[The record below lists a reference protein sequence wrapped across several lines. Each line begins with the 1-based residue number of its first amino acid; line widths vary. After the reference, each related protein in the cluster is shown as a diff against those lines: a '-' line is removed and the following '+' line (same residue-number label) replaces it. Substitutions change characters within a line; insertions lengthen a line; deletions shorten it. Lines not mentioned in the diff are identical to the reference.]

1 VTLSLGGLG
10 VMNDADGGDRTDR
23 ILKALGA
30 TSRRILLDFFLEE
43 SLVTVSGALGL
54 VSSGADLRRHSLPM
68 PAFFAGLPVDTRTA
82 LTAIL
87 SLGTVALGAALPP
100 AWRASNLTPVEALRF
115 ER

>member
-1 VTLSLGGLG
+1 MLMAVTERTNEIGLK
-10 VMNDADGGDRTDR
+10 
-23 ILKALGA
+23 KALGA
-30 TSRRILLDFFLEE
+30 TSRRILVDFFLEGAV
-43 SLVTVSGALGL
+43 LALLSGVAGL
-54 VSSGADLRRHSLPM
+54 VFIAVLTSAVNSLPM

-87 SLGTVALGAALPP
+87 ALGTVAIVAALPP